1 VGVALTLQALRSISK
16 RGGMSKAAKAIR
28 RYAEGY
34 RIVPHTGRATNT
46 GPTKK
51 RKYHLGRW
59 L

>member
-1 VGVALTLQALRSISK
+1 VALTLQALRSISK